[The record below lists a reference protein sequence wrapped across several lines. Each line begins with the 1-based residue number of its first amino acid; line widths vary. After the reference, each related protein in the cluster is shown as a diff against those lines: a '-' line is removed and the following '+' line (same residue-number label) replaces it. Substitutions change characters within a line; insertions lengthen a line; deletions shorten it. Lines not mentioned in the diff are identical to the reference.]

1 MMEWFQ
7 VAFDEAAITLEVTPA
22 EREAWSARIEW
33 ARIIR
38 VCFKTGDYF
47 YTCDEIYI
55 FTDERPESYLIPM
68 EAVGAEDLW
77 SEIMRRELF
86 SAALAIEAASTTDK
100 LFCQPAAD
108 KTI

>member
-1 MMEWFQ
+1 MKWFQ
-7 VAFDEAAITLEVTPA
+7 VGFDETAIVLEVTPA
-22 EREAWSARIEW
+22 EREAWTARIEW
-33 ARIIR
+33 RRIIR

-55 FTDERPESYLIPM
+55 FSDERPESFLIPM
-68 EAVGAEDLW
+68 EAVGAEGLW
-77 SEIMRRELF
+77 DEIMRRDLF

-100 LFCQPAAD
+100 LFCQPGAD